1 MKAAR
6 RAGRQVAGRPGCQG
20 MSERATMSRQEWKK
34 RLRGQKSRGARKA
47 NLAAEGWGAEE
58 KPRTS
63 RRRGRAGKAAAL
75 KSKKRFRQ
83 DLWK

>member
-1 MKAAR
+1 MGTREA
-6 RAGRQVAGRPGCQG
+6 
-20 MSERATMSRQEWKK
+20 E
-34 RLRGQKSRGARKA
+34 
-47 NLAAEGWGAEE
+47 LAAERWGTEE
-58 KPRTS
+58 EPGTS